1 MTGEG
6 NVLADITLTV
16 LVYFAAFSQL
26 LCVRDEWA
34 LSRCA
39 NFSTLLRLA
48 GWFVLCVRF
57 TDLLNAAGDLPIG
70 LPSVIALMC
79 LALAEISA
87 AALNQRK

>member
-1 MTGEG
+1 MSEVD
-6 NVLADITLTV
+6 VLADITLTV

-26 LCVRDEWA
+26 LCVREEWA
-34 LSRCA
+34 ATKCA

-57 TDLLNAAGDLPIG
+57 SLLLVTEGDLPIG
-70 LPSVIALMC
+70 AASVVALMC